1 MNLDKLLTID
11 FWSGGWAFF
20 IFLAIQCTFVA
31 VVGIFFSAKAI
42 QKTVEEGTRDIR
54 GQLAE
59 VRGQLLSL
67 KDILRFSLL
76 LLMLPLIL
84 QGSILAS
91 WVPRTRGK
99 IDRSFLRG

>member
-11 FWSGGWAFF
+11 YWSGGWAFF
-20 IFLAIQCTFVA
+20 IFLALQCTFVA
-31 VVGIFFSAKAI
+31 VVGIFFSAKSI

-67 KDILRFSLL
+67 KDILRYQPPSVDAT
-76 LLMLPLIL
+76 PDVS
-84 QGSILAS
+84 GSDPDES
-91 WVPRTRGK
+91 DPEDKG
-99 IDRSFLRG
+99 

>member
-1 MNLDKLLTID
+1 MNLEKLLTID
-11 FWSGGWAFF
+11 YWSGGWAFF
-20 IFLAIQCTFVA
+20 IFLALQGTFVA

-67 KDILRFSLL
+67 KDILRYQS
-76 LLMLPLIL
+76 P
-84 QGSILAS
+84 SIDVTSDALGTDPDKS
-91 WVPRTRGK
+91 GLEDK
-99 IDRSFLRG
+99 G

>member
-31 VVGIFFSAKAI
+31 VVGIFFSVKAI

-67 KDILRFSLL
+67 KDILRYQS
-76 LLMLPLIL
+76 P
-84 QGSILAS
+84 SIDVTS
-91 WVPRTRGK
+91 DTPG
-99 IDRSFLRG
+99 IDPGELGPEDKG